1 MDLLEE
7 MAEARIREAAERGEF
22 NDLPGAGQPLDLDDD
37 SGVPQELR
45 AGYRLLKNAG
55 YLPPELELRKEAME
69 LEGLLQAAIAEE
81 EDRQRISRRLQL
93 VVTRLQISQERLRGE
108 PAYLDK
114 LQRRFPGPP

>member
-7 MAEARIREAAERGEF
+7 LAEARIREAAERGEF
-22 NDLPGAGQPLDLDDD
+22 NDLPGAGRPLDLDDD
-37 SGVPQELR
+37 SGVPQALR

-69 LEGLLQAAIAEE
+69 LEGLLQAAVAE
-81 EDRQRISRRLQL
+81 EDRKRISRRLQL

-108 PAYLDK
+108 PGYLDK
-114 LQRRFPGPP
+114 LQRRFPGRP